1 MWQKRQYWILLPPL
15 FQQIHFKV
23 LRYSWTCV
31 AFQDGVEIGWLDLM
45 RPHFEKI
52 WGLEI
57 HKLEFCAK
65 MLQEPQKRKVHPIHM
80 FEACSLSLTE
90 ELIIVFLYTC
100 LLLLYFCESMP
111 QNPLESKISWLG
123 TRLLFLVHNML
134 IILLLLQM
142 QSSSLIKVDGFKG
155 QMVPGHKFRG
165 IFIHNPIR
173 PFRVRQEPCEFYIT
187 NIILLF
193 RVLIKVVAFHF
204 RQSIYFG
211 KALYF
216 LL

>member
-1 MWQKRQYWILLPPL
+1 
-15 FQQIHFKV
+15 
-23 LRYSWTCV
+23 
-31 AFQDGVEIGWLDLM
+31 
-45 RPHFEKI
+45 
-52 WGLEI
+52 
-57 HKLEFCAK
+57 
-65 MLQEPQKRKVHPIHM
+65 
-80 FEACSLSLTE
+80 
-90 ELIIVFLYTC
+90 
-100 LLLLYFCESMP
+100 MP
-111 QNPLESKISWLG
+111 QNPLDSKISWLG

-173 PFRVRQEPCEFYIT
+173 PFRVRQKPCEFYIT

-211 KALYF
+211 QALYF
-216 LL
+216 LLYVFLRSALSTFSEINYLVPDKTNLHFWYLHFFETELQEN